1 MGHGDWTK
9 DARRWEAWALA
20 HYADPLLGGGALNLV
35 YEVRSGIFYPRGH
48 NGLDGWSL
56 LWYEPWAADRSTALA
71 LWKKAAARI
80 DWTKLG
86 GPDARKGGFS
96 CCDPA
101 DVPPVASASFLAAA
115 ARACDD
121 PDTADRLEAILA
133 PRLVRRNGEVYL
145 DVGREWRVGST
156 ANWIISRA
164 EANGARFRAL
174 LGK

>member
-1 MGHGDWTK
+1 MNVETMVVKFGNMPSSTVRPANTICGISMV
-9 DARRWEAWALA
+9 
-20 HYADPLLGGGALNLV
+20 LGTSHFSPASKSRPG
-35 YEVRSGIFYPRGH
+35 
-48 NGLDGWSL
+48 
-56 LWYEPWAADRSTALA
+56 
-71 LWKKAAARI
+71 KKAAAKI

-121 PDTADRLEAILA
+121 PATADRLEAILA
-133 PRLVRRNGEVYL
+133 PRLVRRNGEIYL

-164 EANGARFRAL
+164 EANGARFRTL
-174 LGK
+174 LGE

>member
-1 MGHGDWTK
+1 M
-9 DARRWEAWALA
+9 
-20 HYADPLLGGGALNLV
+20 
-35 YEVRSGIFYPRGH
+35 RSGIFYPRGH

-56 LWYEPWAADRSTALA
+56 LWYEPWAEDRGAALA
-71 LWKKAAARI
+71 LWKKAAEKI
-80 DWTKLG
+80 DWEKIEH

-121 PDTADRLEAILA
+121 PATADRLEAILA

-164 EANGARFRAL
+164 EANGARFRDLVVSGPSAR
-174 LGK
+174 

>member
-1 MGHGDWTK
+1 M
-9 DARRWEAWALA
+9 
-20 HYADPLLGGGALNLV
+20 
-35 YEVRSGIFYPRGH
+35 RSGIFYPRGH

-56 LWYEPWAADRSTALA
+56 LWYEPWAADRGTALA
-71 LWKKAAARI
+71 LWKKAAERI
-80 DWTKLG
+80 DWERLST

-101 DVPPVASASFLAAA
+101 DVPPVASLSFLAAA

-121 PDTADRLEAILA
+121 PATADRLEAILA

-156 ANWIISRA
+156 ANWIIFRA
-164 EANGARFRAL
+164 EANGARFRDLVVSGPSAR
-174 LGK
+174 